1 MSTAY
6 KLLGQITPTANS
18 MTNVYTT
25 ATGTQAI
32 VGTITIHNFSD
43 SNGAYS
49 LAVRPTGDAFSNTH
63 YIIRGGVIPARELI
77 TIKGAVAMNAG
88 VVLSANTNIGNISI
102 NAYGAEIT

>member
-32 VGTITIHNFSD
+32 VGTITIHNMND
-43 SNGAYS
+43 ANAAYS
-49 LAVRPTGDAFSNTH
+49 LLVRPTADAQSNTH

-77 TIKGAVAMNAG
+77 TIKGAVTMNAG
-88 VVLSANTNIGNISI
+88 VLLAANTNLDNITI

>member
-6 KLLGQITPTANS
+6 KLLGQITPTANA
-18 MTNVYTT
+18 MTNLYTT
-25 ATGTQAI
+25 AASTQAI
-32 VGTITIHNFSD
+32 VGTITIHNMND
-43 SNGAYS
+43 ANAAYS
-49 LAVRPTGDAFSNTH
+49 LLVRPTGDAQSNTH

-88 VVLSANTNIGNISI
+88 VLLAANTNYNNIVF

>member
-1 MSTAY
+1 MTTAY
-6 KLLGQITPTANS
+6 KLLGQITPTSNT
-18 MTNVYTT
+18 MTNLYTT
-25 ATGTQAI
+25 AAATQAI
-32 VGTITIHNFSD
+32 IGTITIHNFSD

-88 VVLSANTNIGNISI
+88 VVLTANTNLGSVTF